1 MHVRTSVSLRTPMDF
16 SRLPESPMPQA
27 QSPEKGWRPSPGAK
41 LANNIRNDK
50 EAWDLALRL
59 YHLDGFRK
67 SEVAA
72 HLRKK

>member
-1 MHVRTSVSLRTPMDF
+1 MFMCTTSVRTQMNF

-27 QSPEKGWRPSPGAK
+27 QSPEEGWRPSSSREK
-41 LANNIRNDK
+41 LANDIRNDK
-50 EAWDLALRL
+50 GAWNLALRL
-59 YHLDGFRK
+59 YQLNGFRK

>member
-1 MHVRTSVSLRTPMDF
+1 MHVYHNVSLRTQIDF

-27 QSPEKGWRPSPGAK
+27 QSPKEGRRPSSGNK

-50 EAWDLALRL
+50 EAWNLALRL
-59 YHLDGFRK
+59 YHLNGFRK